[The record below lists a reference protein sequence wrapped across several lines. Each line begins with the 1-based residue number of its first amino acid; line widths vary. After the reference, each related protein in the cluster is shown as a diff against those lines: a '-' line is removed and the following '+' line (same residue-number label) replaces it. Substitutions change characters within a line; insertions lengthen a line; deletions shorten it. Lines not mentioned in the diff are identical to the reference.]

1 MFLRG
6 SKRPPPLAAN
16 SRPNCIILSPV
27 QEVLAVGLFVV
38 VLAFI
43 AFELAHRTVLA
54 LLGAAVLVAFGVVSQ
69 EEAAG
74 EFIDWNTI
82 GLLAGMMIIVAILE
96 RTGVF
101 EYLAVKSA
109 QWGRAKPGRILIL
122 LALVTAFLSAFLDNV
137 TTVILMVP
145 VTFLIADALD
155 TSPIPFLLTQVM
167 ASNIGGAST
176 LIGDPTNI
184 LIGSAADLTFAD
196 FVVNMTPIVLIS
208 LPVVLLILYLM
219 FRRDLSGAANAEE
232 VIANMD
238 AAGSIRDG
246 VLLRRSLI
254 VLSLVILAFF
264 LHGALH
270 LEAATIALFGA
281 AALML
286 YSGVD
291 VESVLKDVEWPT
303 LLFFVGLFILV
314 GGLEVTGF
322 VGGIAEAL
330 TTVAAGDSVTT
341 AVVVIW
347 GSGLASGVVD
357 NIPFTATMIPVIQD
371 LAESEN
377 LTENQLRPLWWAL
390 ALGADFGGNL
400 TLIGASANVVV
411 AGMSERAGQRIS
423 FVKFM
428 LYGIPVTL
436 ASLALATLYV
446 VLRYY

>member
-1 MFLRG
+1 M
-6 SKRPPPLAAN
+6 
-16 SRPNCIILSPV
+16 
-27 QEVLAVGLFVV
+27 QEVLAIGLFVL

-54 LLGAAVLVAFGVVSQ
+54 LLGAAVLVAFGVVGQ
-69 EEAAG
+69 EQAAS
-74 EFIDWNTI
+74 EFIDWDTI
-82 GLLAGMMIIVAILE
+82 GLLAGMMVIVAILE

-101 EYLAVKSA
+101 EYLAIKSA
-109 QWGRAKPGRILIL
+109 QWGRARPGRILIL

-155 TSPIPFLLTQVM
+155 ASPVPFLLTQVM

-176 LIGDPTNI
+176 LIGDPPNI
-184 LIGSAADLTFAD
+184 LIGSAAGLTFAD
-196 FVVNMTPIVLIS
+196 FVVHMTPIVLVS
-208 LPVVLLILYLM
+208 LPIVLVILYLM
-219 FRRDLSGAANAEE
+219 FRKDLGGGEDAEA

-254 VLSLVILAFF
+254 ILGLVIVAFF

-286 YSGVD
+286 YSGVN
-291 VESVLKDVEWPT
+291 VEEVLRDVEWPT
-303 LLFFVGLFILV
+303 LLFFVGLFVLV

-322 VGGIAEAL
+322 VGSIAEAL
-330 TTVAAGDSVTT
+330 TGFGGGGSVTT

-347 GSGLASGVVD
+347 GSGLASGIVD
-357 NIPFTATMIPVIQD
+357 NIPFTATMIPVIKD
-371 LAESEN
+371 LAEAEN
-377 LTENQLRPLWWAL
+377 LSRAQVEPLWWSL

-423 FVKFM
+423 FLKFM
-428 LYGIPVTL
+428 LYGIPVTV
-436 ASLALATLYV
+436 ASLAVATVYV
-446 VLRYY
+446 VVRYY

>member
-1 MFLRG
+1 
-6 SKRPPPLAAN
+6 
-16 SRPNCIILSPV
+16 V
-27 QEVLAVGLFVV
+27 QEVLAIGLFLL

-54 LLGAAVLVAFGVVSQ
+54 LLGAAVLVAFGVVGQ
-69 EEAAG
+69 EQAAA

-82 GLLAGMMIIVAILE
+82 GLLAGMMVIVAILE

-101 EYLAVKSA
+101 EYLAIKSA
-109 QWGRAKPGRILIL
+109 QWGRARPGRILIL

-155 TSPIPFLLTQVM
+155 SSPVPFLLTQVM

-176 LIGDPTNI
+176 LIGDPPNI
-184 LIGSAADLTFAD
+184 LIGSAAGLTFAD
-196 FVVNMTPIVLIS
+196 FVVHMTPIVLVS
-208 LPVVLLILYLM
+208 LPVALGILYLM
-219 FRRDLSGAANAEE
+219 FRKDLGGGEDAEA

-254 VLSLVILAFF
+254 ILGLVIVAFF

-286 YSGVD
+286 YSGVN
-291 VESVLKDVEWPT
+291 VEEVLRDVEWPT
-303 LLFFVGLFILV
+303 LLFFVGLFVLV

-322 VGGIAEAL
+322 VGSIAEAL
-330 TTVAAGDSVTT
+330 TGVGGGGSVTT
-341 AVVVIW
+341 AIVVIW
-347 GSGLASGVVD
+347 GSGLASGIVD

-371 LAESEN
+371 LAEAEN
-377 LTENQLRPLWWAL
+377 LSEAQVEPLWWSL

-423 FVKFM
+423 FLKFM

-436 ASLALATLYV
+436 ASLAVATVYV
-446 VLRYY
+446 VVRYY